1 MKGEKAMKGRN
12 VTDMT
17 TGNPTSH
24 ILKFALPLLIGN
36 LFQQL
41 YNMVDSL
48 IVGNFVGANALASV
62 GTCGSINFLFF
73 SLSSGLAIGIG
84 IIVAQYF
91 GAGDEEN
98 VRMTIANSIY
108 VLLMAASVVS
118 LLGIVFCPQILRLLS
133 TPDSIIESSIIYM
146 RTTCAG
152 IICIA
157 FYNGVATILRAL
169 GDSKTPLYFL
179 ILSSIINVVLD
190 LVFVLNLGWEVF
202 GVAFATIISQ
212 AVSAFTCIIYA
223 YKKVSY
229 FHLTR
234 KQLKPN
240 KRIIIRS
247 FKLGVPVALQ
257 NSMIAISCMVLQG
270 VVNSFGETV
279 MAANTI
285 ISRIEQIVQQPYGSL
300 SMALTTYSGQNIG
313 ARKTERVKM
322 GFRKATLMA
331 LVFSLVMIPIAYLF
345 GRQIVG
351 AFVKEAEVID
361 MGAKALR
368 ITSLCYFGL
377 GMIYVPRAILN
388 GSGDTGFALING
400 ITEVVC
406 RIGYSQIFTRIPL
419 LGYWGIWVTT
429 GITWITTAAVCIIRY
444 MSGKWKEKAIRE
456 EEIA

>member
-1 MKGEKAMKGRN
+1 MKGKN
-12 VTDMT
+12 ITDMT
-17 TGNPTSH
+17 VGNPTGH
-24 ILKFALPLLIGN
+24 ILRFALPLLIGN

-48 IVGNFVGANALASV
+48 IVGNFVGSNALAAV
-62 GTCGSINFLFF
+62 GACGSINFLFF

-91 GAGDEEN
+91 GAGDDEK

-108 VLLMAASVVS
+108 VLGMAAMIVS
-118 LLGIVFCPQILRLLS
+118 LIGIIFCPQILRLLA
-133 TPDSIIESSIIYM
+133 TPESIIQHSITYM

-179 ILSSIINVVLD
+179 ILSSLVNVALD
-190 LVFVLNLGWEVF
+190 LTFVLNFGWGVF

-212 AVSAFTCIIYA
+212 AVSATTCMVYA

-229 FHLTR
+229 FHLNK
-234 KQLKPN
+234 KQLIPDKA
-240 KRIIIRS
+240 IILNSYR
-247 FKLGVPVALQ
+247 LGLPVALQ
-257 NSMIAISCMVLQG
+257 HSMIAISCMVLQG

-300 SMALTTYSGQNIG
+300 SMALTTYAGQNIG
-313 ARKTERVKM
+313 AKKIERVKK
-322 GFRKATLMA
+322 GFKRATLMA
-331 LVFSLVMIPIAYLF
+331 LIFSLVMLPIAYVF
-345 GRQIVG
+345 GREIVG
-351 AFVKEAEVID
+351 AFVKDNLEVVN

-388 GSGDTGFALING
+388 GSGDTAFSMING
-400 ITEVVC
+400 VTEVVC
-406 RIGYSQIFTRIPL
+406 RITYSQIFTRIPA
-419 LGYWGIWVTT
+419 LGFWGIWVTT
-429 GITWITTAAVCIIRY
+429 GATWITTSIVCIIRY
-444 MSGKWKEKAIRE
+444 FSGKWKAKGIS
-456 EEIA
+456 